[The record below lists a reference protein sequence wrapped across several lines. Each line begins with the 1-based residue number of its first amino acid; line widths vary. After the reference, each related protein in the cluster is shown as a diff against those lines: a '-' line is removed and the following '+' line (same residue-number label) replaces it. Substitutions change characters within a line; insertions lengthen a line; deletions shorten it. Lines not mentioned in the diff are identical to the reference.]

1 MYNMHNALT
10 LFKSVLARKK
20 ASARLCLL
28 ECKVTYFS
36 SKENKNIGFFYFLI
50 IFN

>member
-1 MYNMHNALT
+1 MYNMLKPSHSL
-10 LFKSVLARKK
+10 KVCVSQKK